1 MRVHAPTVEP
11 TMEPKDTYLVV
22 HMIGPANNIAVS
34 PDQGES
40 IINEAQPEAI
50 PFPPWKPVNIGLTWP
65 TIADRP
71 IIG

>member
-40 IINEAQPEAI
+40 IINEATSTTVI
-50 PFPPWKPVNIGLTWP
+50 KLL
-65 TIADRP
+65 
-71 IIG
+71 